1 MKEPLFENSILPWEQ
16 NHTPDIM
23 DEIAVEN
30 TRLSIVIP
38 IFNSGKFLE
47 KTIRSLML
55 SDLRNVQIIVRDGAS
70 TDNTQ
75 DILLHYKDI
84 IDIVISEKDEGQS
97 DAINKGFDL
106 ADGEIF
112 FWLNGDDIVL
122 PDALSI
128 VRNFYLANNRPQLMV
143 GNAYMT
149 EINFD
154 PIHHFV
160 YSCDRLEHSYL
171 LDYAKNH
178 LIQPSV
184 FFSAKAW
191 ETCGPLDI
199 DDHYAMD
206 ADLFI
211 SMTKAFKA
219 LHIDR
224 DLAYSVYHKDCKT
237 RHKRAESIAQLALVQ
252 AKHGGLYEARK
263 TLAILVT
270 LYNEVA
276 NRIVESPISYE
287 NIIAHRLSLNE
298 LSQLHYQAILECNHE
313 VD

>member
-1 MKEPLFENSILPWEQ
+1 
-16 NHTPDIM
+16 
-23 DEIAVEN
+23 
-30 TRLSIVIP
+30 
-38 IFNSGKFLE
+38 
-47 KTIRSLML
+47 
-55 SDLRNVQIIVRDGAS
+55 
-70 TDNTQ
+70 
-75 DILLHYKDI
+75 
-84 IDIVISEKDEGQS
+84 
-97 DAINKGFDL
+97 
-106 ADGEIF
+106 
-112 FWLNGDDIVL
+112 
-122 PDALSI
+122 
-128 VRNFYLANNRPQLMV
+128 
-143 GNAYMT
+143 
-149 EINFD
+149 
-154 PIHHFV
+154 
-160 YSCDRLEHSYL
+160 
-171 LDYAKNH
+171 
-178 LIQPSV
+178 
-184 FFSAKAW
+184 
-191 ETCGPLDI
+191 
-199 DDHYAMD
+199 MD

>member
-128 VRNFYLANNRPQLMV
+128 VRNFYLANN
-143 GNAYMT
+143 
-149 EINFD
+149 
-154 PIHHFV
+154 
-160 YSCDRLEHSYL
+160 
-171 LDYAKNH
+171 
-178 LIQPSV
+178 
-184 FFSAKAW
+184 
-191 ETCGPLDI
+191 
-199 DDHYAMD
+199 
-206 ADLFI
+206 
-211 SMTKAFKA
+211 
-219 LHIDR
+219 
-224 DLAYSVYHKDCKT
+224 
-237 RHKRAESIAQLALVQ
+237 
-252 AKHGGLYEARK
+252 
-263 TLAILVT
+263 
-270 LYNEVA
+270 
-276 NRIVESPISYE
+276 
-287 NIIAHRLSLNE
+287 
-298 LSQLHYQAILECNHE
+298 
-313 VD
+313 